1 MFWGILFIA
10 WSILIIVFSVI
21 PNDSLAKMGIDN
33 SGFRWDY
40 LEHFGVFVLFST
52 LYLQWRIADPV
63 KKRIW
68 GLIII
73 GVVFA
78 ASTELFQLF
87 IQSRSFNYLDLLFN
101 IAGLPIGAIV
111 IRQLHKIRLSAAT

>member
-1 MFWGILFIA
+1 MFIA